1 MTTDEDADPREFSPA
16 GKWTVQ
22 GWPIDVNIRI
32 GDYAMIFFTGKKVMS
47 GLAAL
52 AAAGVIMAGSPQQVE
67 ADEWDAYAVVAVQ
80 QVPAVIANDSS
91 QTIVQL
97 LVRNQDEDHAFYPGP
112 VLNWEEIERGGS
124 RAGLNIIRNL
134 EPGQW
139 AQYSL
144 VKKSEMAGPCAQP
157 KRMYDVKVTLA
168 DGSVLEVDNVEL
180 LSQDVVLTDS
190 GLKVVDVHKVSAQSP
205 DMVQASGY
213 FNAHSPRNVRY
224 K

>member
-1 MTTDEDADPREFSPA
+1 
-16 GKWTVQ
+16 
-22 GWPIDVNIRI
+22 
-32 GDYAMIFFTGKKVMS
+32 MIFLTGKKVMS

-67 ADEWDAYAVVAVQ
+67 AEEWYTYTAVAVQ

-97 LVRNQDEDHAFYPGP
+97 LVRDQDEDHAFYPGP
-112 VLNWEEIERGGS
+112 VLSWEEIERGES
-124 RAGLNIIRNL
+124 RAMLNVIRNL

-144 VKKSEMAGPCAQP
+144 VQKSEMAGSYAQP
-157 KRMYDVKVTLA
+157 KRMFDVRVTLA

-180 LSQDVVLTDS
+180 LSQDVVLTDN
-190 GLKVVDVHKVSAQSP
+190 GIKIVDVHKVSAQSP
-205 DMVQASGY
+205 DTVQVAGY
-213 FNAHSPRNVRY
+213 FNAQSPRNARY
-224 K
+224 I